1 MMASPAA
8 ADGKNWTEAA
18 RALAFDARPFV
29 DGKPVDPQTDSLFAV
44 ENAFTAD
51 VLTSAPDCAE
61 ADVNRA
67 VAAAR
72 RSFESGVWSRMPVT
86 ERSRILRR
94 WADLVAASTELAML
108 QSLQMGM
115 PIAIG
120 LPDMQAASDVL
131 RDAADLADQLNDVL
145 LPGGPSALMMEI
157 RRPHGVVAIIS
168 PWNFPT
174 GVALTMIAPALAAG
188 NSVVLKPSEIA
199 PLECLKLAQQA
210 AEAGVPPGVF
220 NVITGTGANTGRL
233 LALHMDVDMLSF
245 TGSTATGQLLMQ
257 YAGQSNLKALVL
269 ECGGKSPQ
277 IVFDDVGDIEALA
290 DVLFEGFTFNS
301 GQVCTSS
308 SRTLVAASLYD
319 RLVPL
324 LAARVEASQTGNP
337 LDPSTRLGPLANR
350 AQANRLRTT
359 LGVEDP
365 AVRLIAKGQVSGH
378 GPNEFAPHLFETAD
392 QSSRLVQDEVFGP
405 LSVISRFHDE
415 DEAIRLANGTR
426 YGLSAIVYSSDVAV
440 SHRLLSRL
448 HTGVVLAN
456 RVARPKPSGLRFA
469 TVEPVK
475 MSGFGAHGG
484 PRGLATYTRVQAA
497 ILNME

>member
-1 MMASPAA
+1 MTRGTETATDWAGL
-8 ADGKNWTEAA
+8 ADG
-18 RALAFDARPFV
+18 LSFDARPFV
-29 DGKPVDPQTDSLFAV
+29 DGAPVDARTDNSFAV
-44 ENAFTAD
+44 ENAFTTE
-51 VLTSAPDCAE
+51 VLTEVPDCAD

-72 RSFESGVWSRMPVT
+72 ASFEAGVWSRMPPV
-86 ERSRILRR
+86 ERGKILRR
-94 WADLVAASTELAML
+94 WADMVAASKELAAL

-115 PIAIG
+115 PISVA

-131 RDAADLADQLNDVL
+131 RDAAELADQLNDVL
-145 LPGGPSALMMEI
+145 LPGSPSALMMEI
-157 RRPHGVVAIIS
+157 RRPQGVVAIIS

-199 PLECLKLAQQA
+199 PLECLVLARQA

-220 NVITGTGANTGRL
+220 NVITGTGPTTGKA

-277 IVFDDVGDIEALA
+277 IVFDDVGDIETLA
-290 DVLFEGFTFNS
+290 DALYEGFTFNS

-324 LAARVEASQTGNP
+324 LAARVEAARTGQP
-337 LDPSTRLGPLANR
+337 LDPATTLGPLANR
-350 AQANRLRTT
+350 AQADRLRKT
-359 LGVEDP
+359 LAAADSV
-365 AVRLIAKGQVSGH
+365 VHLIAKGQTSGL

-392 QSSRLVQDEVFGP
+392 QSSSLVQDEVFGP

-415 DEAIRLANGTR
+415 DEAVRIANGTR
-426 YGLSAIVYSSDVAV
+426 YGLSAIVYSSDMAV
-440 SHRLLSRL
+440 SHRLMSRL
-448 HTGVVLAN
+448 KAGVVLAN
-456 RVARPKPSGLRFA
+456 RVAKPKPPGLRYA

-497 ILNME
+497 IFNME

>member
-1 MMASPAA
+1 MTKTDPAA
-8 ADGKNWTEAA
+8 PTDWAA
-18 RALAFDARPFV
+18 FARGLTFDPRPFV
-29 DGKPVDPQTDSLFAV
+29 DGQAVDARTDRTFAV
-44 ENAFTAD
+44 ENAFTTD
-51 VLTSAPDCAE
+51 VLTAAPDCAE

-67 VAAAR
+67 VSAAR
-72 RSFESGVWSRMPVT
+72 ESFETGVWSRMPAV
-86 ERSRILRR
+86 ERGKILRR
-94 WADLVAASTELAML
+94 WGDMVTASSELAVL

-115 PIAIG
+115 PIAIAQA
-120 LPDMQAASDVL
+120 DMAAAGDVL

-145 LPGGPSALMMEI
+145 LPGASTALLMEI
-157 RRPHGVVAIIS
+157 RRPQGVVAIIS

-199 PLECLKLAQQA
+199 PLECLRLAQQA
-210 AEAGVPPGVF
+210 IEAGVPPGVF
-220 NVITGTGANTGRL
+220 NVVPGTGPTTGKL

-290 DVLFEGFTFNS
+290 DALVEGFTFNS

-308 SRTLVAASLYD
+308 SRTLIAASVYD

-324 LAARVEASQTGNP
+324 IAARVEATHTGQP
-337 LDPSTRLGPLANR
+337 LDPATRLGPLANR
-350 AQANRLRTT
+350 NQAQRLRAT
-359 LGVEDP
+359 LAVEDP
-365 AVRLIAKGQVSGH
+365 AVRLLASGQVSGQ
-378 GPNEFAPHLFETAD
+378 GPNEFAPRLYETD
-392 QSSRLVQDEVFGP
+392 NQSAGLVQDEIFGP

-426 YGLSAIVYSSDVAV
+426 YGLSTIVYSTDVAL
-440 SHRLLSRL
+440 SHRLVSRL
-448 HTGVVLAN
+448 RTGVVLAN
-456 RVARPKPSGLRFA
+456 RVAKPKPPGIRFA

-497 ILNME
+497 IFNME

>member
-1 MMASPAA
+1 MTAPLAVDNRDWAA
-8 ADGKNWTEAA
+8 VA
-18 RALAFDARPFV
+18 RGLVFDARPFV
-29 DGKPVDPQTDSLFAV
+29 DGAPVDPQTDDRFAV
-44 ENAFTAD
+44 ENAFTTD
-51 VLTSAPDCAE
+51 VLTFAPDCAE

-72 RSFESGVWSRMPVT
+72 QSFEAGTWSRMPAS
-86 ERSRILRR
+86 ERSKILRR
-94 WADLVAASTELAML
+94 WADLVAASEELAVL

-115 PIAIG
+115 PITIG
-120 LPDMQAASDVL
+120 VPDMQAASDVL
-131 RDAADLADQLNDVL
+131 RDAAELGDQLNDVL
-145 LPGGPSALMMEI
+145 LPGGPTTLSMEI
-157 RRPHGVVAIIS
+157 RRPQGVVAIIS

-199 PLECLKLAQQA
+199 PLECLRLARQA

-277 IVFDDVGDIEALA
+277 IIFDDVGDIEALA
-290 DVLFEGFTFNS
+290 DVLFESFTFNS

-308 SRTLVAASLYD
+308 SRTLIAASLYD

-324 LAARVEASQTGNP
+324 LAARVKAACTGNP
-337 LDPSTRLGPLANR
+337 IDVSTRLGPLANQ
-350 AQANRLRTT
+350 AQARRLRAA
-359 LGVEDP
+359 LAVADP
-365 AVRLIAKGQVSGH
+365 AVRLIARGQVSGQ

-392 QSSRLVQDEVFGP
+392 QSARLVQDEVFGP

-415 DEAIRLANGTR
+415 EEAIRLANGTR
-426 YGLSAIVYSSDVAV
+426 YGLSAIVYASDMAV

-456 RVARPKPSGLRFA
+456 RVARPKPAGVRFA
-469 TVEPVK
+469 TVEPAK